1 MWCQK
6 FEIEE
11 INDIIEYQNISFCD
25 DYYTIVIK
33 SDLDEK
39 EEQLNQFI
47 KQIGLDQVRD
57 KYTKLKKQVDTFD
70 LYKGIK
76 CTHPYEFDNSHR
88 YVVSY
93 GFDTE
98 YCHTC
103 PLCGKKYN
111 Y

>member
-1 MWCQK
+1 M
-6 FEIEE
+6 E
-11 INDIIEYQNISFCD
+11 
-25 DYYTIVIK
+25 
-33 SDLDEK
+33 
-39 EEQLNQFI
+39 
-47 KQIGLDQVRD
+47 
-57 KYTKLKKQVDTFD
+57 YTKLKKQVDIFD

-93 GFDTE
+93 GFETE